1 MCDISSPHREWVEV
15 IRHVRTM
22 PEQKVKS
29 MLVQEVDPRKALL
42 TLDLELIESVT
53 ATDQEKNVQYCEVDG
68 AGIIEYSTTCIT
80 IITALLAL
88 LIGVWE

>member
-1 MCDISSPHREWVEV
+1 M
-15 IRHVRTM
+15 IRRVRTM

-53 ATDQEKNVQYCEVDG
+53 ATDQEKRYN
-68 AGIIEYSTTCIT
+68 
-80 IITALLAL
+80 LHH
-88 LIGVWE
+88 LIVKVFH

>member
-1 MCDISSPHREWVEV
+1 MYYFHREWVEV
-15 IRHVRTM
+15 IRRVRTM

-53 ATDQEKNVQYCEVDG
+53 ATDQEKRSDLHIVNLYG
-68 AGIIEYSTTCIT
+68 
-80 IITALLAL
+80 L
-88 LIGVWE
+88 